1 MWGVF
6 LLAGSAVWNPAGVSF
21 HGVIPFINDWG
32 ISSPPKRVSNIS
44 LVDGL

>member
-21 HGVIPFINDWG
+21 HGVIHFINDRG
-32 ISSPPKRVSNIS
+32 IFSPPKRVSNIS